1 MITFL
6 RGEVIAVT
14 DKRLVVE
21 VGQVGFQVAI
31 SARDAANMPPAGEE
45 VLVYTYMSVRED
57 AISLYGFLSEDDLE
71 IYKQLITVSGIGP
84 KGGLGI
90 LSVMSADDL
99 RMAVLADDSKTI
111 AKAPGIGPKTA
122 KKLILELK
130 DKISA
135 ADMLEHL
142 QEKAGDSAA
151 GAFEA
156 AKEEAVQI
164 MVALGFSRS
173 EAVRAVRSAKL
184 EETMDADQIL
194 TAALHEK

>member
-1 MITFL
+1 MITYL
-6 RGEVIAVT
+6 RGEVISVT

>member
-1 MITFL
+1 MITYL
-6 RGEVIAVT
+6 RGEVISVT

-21 VGQVGFQVAI
+21 VGHVGFQVSI
-31 SARDAANMPPAGEE
+31 SSRDAANMPPVGEE

-71 IYKQLITVSGIGP
+71 IYKQLIMVSGIGP

-135 ADMLEHL
+135 QEMLEHL
-142 QEKAGDSAA
+142 QEKASDSAA
-151 GAFEA
+151 SAFEA

-173 EAVRAVRSAKL
+173 EAVRAVRNAKL
-184 EETMDADQIL
+184 DETMDADQIL

>member
-1 MITFL
+1 MITYL
-6 RGEVIAVT
+6 RGEVVSVT
-14 DKRLVVE
+14 EKRLVLDVNH
-21 VGQVGFQVAI
+21 VGFQVSI
-31 SARDAANMPPAGEE
+31 SMRDAASMPPVGDE
-45 VLVYTYMSVRED
+45 VLIYTYMSVRED
-57 AISLYGFLSEDDLE
+57 AISLFGFLSEDDLE
-71 IYKQLITVSGIGP
+71 IYKLLITVSGIGP

-99 RMAVLADDSKTI
+99 RMAVLSDDSKTI

-135 ADMLEHL
+135 QEMLDHL
-142 QEKAGDSAA
+142 QSKAADSAS

-173 EAVRAVRSAKL
+173 EAIRAVRSAKL
-184 EETMDADQIL
+184 DENMDADQIL

>member
-1 MITFL
+1 MITYL
-6 RGEVIAVT
+6 RGEVISVT

-21 VGQVGFQVAI
+21 VGHVGFQVAI
-31 SARDAANMPPAGEE
+31 SARDTANMPPVGEE

-99 RMAVLADDSKTI
+99 RMAVLADDSRTI

-135 ADMLEHL
+135 ADMLGHL
-142 QEKAGDSAA
+142 QEKAGDSAS

-164 MVALGFSRS
+164 MCALGFSRS

>member
-1 MITFL
+1 MITYL
-6 RGEVIAVT
+6 RGEVISVT

-21 VGQVGFQVAI
+21 VGHVGFQVSI
-31 SARDAANMPPAGEE
+31 SSRDAANMPPVGEE

-135 ADMLEHL
+135 QEMLEHL
-142 QEKAGDSAA
+142 QEKASDSAA
-151 GAFEA
+151 SAFEA

-173 EAVRAVRSAKL
+173 EAVRAVRNAKL
-184 EETMDADQIL
+184 DETMDADQIL